1 MKIKNILIYILFQT
15 YCVLLRET
23 ARGTVEGELSG
34 GEAAKRK
41 RSGKPPY
48 SPKKSSEQIMGCKKL
63 AFFTAP
69 QSKKEYENENNC
81 AVCVTQPKDKHK
93 M

>member
-41 RSGKPPY
+41 RQAAVFTEKAVGT
-48 SPKKSSEQIMGCKKL
+48 IMGCKKL

-69 QSKKEYENENNC
+69 Q
-81 AVCVTQPKDKHK
+81 
-93 M
+93 

>member
-41 RSGKPPY
+41 RKRQAAVFTEKAVGT
-48 SPKKSSEQIMGCKKL
+48 IMGCKKL
-63 AFFTAP
+63 AFFTTP

>member
-48 SPKKSSEQIMGCKKL
+48 SPKKPSEQTGKTEYTQYIHNKKGI
-63 AFFTAP
+63 
-69 QSKKEYENENNC
+69 
-81 AVCVTQPKDKHK
+81 
-93 M
+93 